1 MSLFQY
7 IKNMRFF
14 FPNNTIIPTFRN
26 DSEENLSNENN
37 NEYLDPQNIDVF
49 NEYSYFFA
57 SKDYD
62 HFFSDSEI
70 NEENYKQPDTLP
82 QISISDK
89 KIKFELNECIISN
102 KNSFMYTPQK
112 NINENINSLEKVGTL
127 GIKRKRSKHHK
138 QQSKNTNTGVHD
150 GNLKEN
156 KIKKDILLKEKG
168 DNGIIKNNPNIDNF
182 DSLTEIFNIL
192 PKLET
197 LFKSDD
203 KYNNFIKFSKE
214 KKWEDF
220 IENKSS
226 IIEIDET
233 KEENIGD
240 YKILKET
247 LYQTFDNIL
256 QTEYNKKSEDEKNI
270 DYESIIKKLIKLIRI
285 ITKPPKRKK
294 GKEKKGKN
302 DKNESYNGGYFGINN
317 ENLIELIDQNNFLI
331 LQNNGK
337 NQLSE
342 INHDCM
348 TSTKENSDSSQNL
361 EDIDIMERKDNLFYV
376 FKTWVLSSFIK
387 DFNKINKIYQIKK
400 IEENKENKGK
410 KINEVNI
417 DTTKNLKIKDE
428 IEFLTKSF
436 EDFVNKGCTKIYL
449 VDPKNIKG
457 KEESDDAAENLMK
470 FTKIDYMQKKLD
482 IEKFLK
488 NDEFNKT
495 SRYQNDKCRN
505 ILKEL
510 YQNKDLKGL
519 IILNKFL
526 KLDNNG
532 HIRIKKKDEFKK
544 AIEDLYGKN
553 KFVIDLTEEEK
564 LDIEYRK
571 KIFKKIFKYPL
582 SFLDGRKRGRKRGR
596 KIGRKKGFKQ
606 VAKKNK

>member
-1 MSLFQY
+1 M
-7 IKNMRFF
+7 I
-14 FPNNTIIPTFRN
+14 
-26 DSEENLSNENN
+26 
-37 NEYLDPQNIDVF
+37 
-49 NEYSYFFA
+49 
-57 SKDYD
+57 
-62 HFFSDSEI
+62 
-70 NEENYKQPDTLP
+70 
-82 QISISDK
+82 
-89 KIKFELNECIISN
+89 
-102 KNSFMYTPQK
+102 
-112 NINENINSLEKVGTL
+112 
-127 GIKRKRSKHHK
+127 
-138 QQSKNTNTGVHD
+138 
-150 GNLKEN
+150 
-156 KIKKDILLKEKG
+156 KEKG
-168 DNGIIKNNPNIDNF
+168 NNGIIKNNPNIDNF

-220 IENKSS
+220 IEKKSS

-240 YKILKET
+240 YKILEEK

-256 QTEYNKKSEDEKNI
+256 KTEYIKKSEDEKNKA
-270 DYESIIKKLIKLIRI
+270 YEKIIKNLIKLIRI

-294 GKEKKGKN
+294 GKKKKSEN
-302 DKNESYNGGYFGINN
+302 AKNESYNGGYFGINN

-342 INHDCM
+342 INHDYM
-348 TSTKENSDSSQNL
+348 ASTKENSDSSQNL

-436 EDFVNKGCTKIYL
+436 GEFVNKGCTKIYL

-457 KEESDDAAENLMK
+457 KEESDDAENLMN
-470 FTKIDYMQKKLD
+470 FTKIEYMQKKLD

-488 NDEFNKT
+488 EDEVNKT

-510 YQNKDLKGL
+510 YKNKDLKGL

-571 KIFKKIFKYPL
+571 NIFKDIFKDPL
-582 SFLDGRKRGRKRGR
+582 SFLDERKRGRK
-596 KIGRKKGFKQ
+596 KGSKQ
-606 VAKKNK
+606 VAKKINKEDALMNY

>member
-1 MSLFQY
+1 MFQN

-14 FPNNTIIPTFRN
+14 FPINTKIPTFRR

-37 NEYLDPQNIDVF
+37 NEYFDPPSIYGF
-49 NEYSYFFA
+49 NEYSNFYA
-57 SKDYD
+57 PKDSDYE
-62 HFFSDSEI
+62 HFFSDLEI

-89 KIKFELNECIISN
+89 KIKYELNECIISN

-112 NINENINSLEKVGTL
+112 NINENINSLEKNGAL

-138 QQSKNTNTGVHD
+138 QQRKNTNTGVHD

-156 KIKKDILLKEKG
+156 KIKKKILIKEKG
-168 DNGIIKNNPNIDNF
+168 DNGIIKNNPNIDYF

-197 LFKSDD
+197 LFKNDD
-203 KYNNFIKFSKE
+203 GYNSFNEFLKE

-256 QTEYNKKSEDEKNI
+256 KTEYNNKSEDEKNI

-294 GKEKKGKN
+294 GKKKKSEN
-302 DKNESYNGGYFGINN
+302 AKNESYNGGYFGINN

-417 DTTKNLKIKDE
+417 DTTKNLKIEYEK
-428 IEFLTKSF
+428 IFLNESF
-436 EDFVNKGCTKIYL
+436 GEFVNKGCTKIYL

-457 KEESDDAAENLMK
+457 KEESDDAENLMK
-470 FTKIDYMQKKLD
+470 FTKIEYMQKKLD

-532 HIRIKKKDEFKK
+532 HIRIKKKDEFKN

-571 KIFKKIFKYPL
+571 NIFKEIFKDPL
-582 SFLDGRKRGRKRGR
+582 SFLDGRKRGRK
-596 KIGRKKGFKQ
+596 KGSKQ
-606 VAKKNK
+606 VAKKINEEDALMNY